1 MLESDKTHINN
12 YSDYMHSW
20 QQAPQVYLAVLKNWL
35 KPQGLSN
42 NYFQKLLE
50 DNQGPQEGQA
60 QHLG

>member
-1 MLESDKTHINN
+1 
-12 YSDYMHSW
+12 MHSW